1 MGSIGFPC
9 GFWLCIV
16 LKNYPKIDPIK
27 NRLSHSM
34 PFLVLVIKKVQICSN
49 VHIFVQMCIFFSATN
64 IIGEEPLCIQS
75 TSQQQHLIMNKET
88 NKVEKYHLCL
98 WISNSNTQQY
108 YSICWPLD
116 RSTYS
121 ILS

>member
-1 MGSIGFPC
+1 
-9 GFWLCIV
+9 
-16 LKNYPKIDPIK
+16 
-27 NRLSHSM
+27 M